1 MISLNVSGPKA
12 RLYTPLLLI
21 AATTAFAGETIDQ
34 RQPATARGT
43 VEVSNVAGTVTV
55 RGTSNAE
62 VHVTGELGS
71 KARLEFSVD
80 GARTTIKVVLPKTSN
95 SGSTD
100 LDIEVPSGSD
110 LTISGVSADINAT
123 NVRGRLDLQTI
134 SGEVEAEGYDGDVR
148 INTVSGDITVRG
160 NKGTAVANI
169 ASTSGNIEI
178 KNMGGDANATSVS
191 GDLNLHLTSVGRSRL
206 RTTSGNITLY
216 GELTKDA
223 RVDSETVSGDIDFYL
238 GGSRDGDYEIATAV
252 GEITNCF
259 GPEPMSHRYGPGEEL
274 KFSQGSTTASLRAKT
289 LSGDISL
296 CKE

>member
-1 MISLNVSGPKA
+1 MNSPDVSGRKA
-12 RLYTPLLLI
+12 RLYTALLLL
-21 AATTAFAGETIDQ
+21 AATTAFAGETVDE

-43 VEVSNVAGTVTV
+43 VEVSNVAGTITV
-55 RGTSNAE
+55 RGTSREE

-71 KARLEFSVD
+71 KARLEFSVE
-80 GARTTIKVVLPKTSN
+80 GARTIVKVVLPKSSN

-100 LDIEVPSGSD
+100 LDVEVPNGSD
-110 LTISGVSADINAT
+110 LTVSGVSIDIDVT
-123 NVRGRLDLQTI
+123 DVHGRLDLQTI
-134 SGEVEAEGYDGDVR
+134 SGEVQAEGFDRDVR
-148 INTVSGDITVRG
+148 INTVSGDINLRG
-160 NKGTAVANI
+160 NKGSAVANI

-191 GDLNLHLTSVGRSRL
+191 GDLNLRLTSVGRSRL
-206 RTTSGNITLY
+206 RTTSGTITLY

-223 RVDSETVSGDIDFYL
+223 RVDSETVSGDINFYL

-252 GEITNCF
+252 GEISNCF
-259 GPEPMSHRYGPGEEL
+259 GPEPTSHRYGPGEEL
-274 KFSQGSTTASLRAKT
+274 KFSQGSTSASLRAKT